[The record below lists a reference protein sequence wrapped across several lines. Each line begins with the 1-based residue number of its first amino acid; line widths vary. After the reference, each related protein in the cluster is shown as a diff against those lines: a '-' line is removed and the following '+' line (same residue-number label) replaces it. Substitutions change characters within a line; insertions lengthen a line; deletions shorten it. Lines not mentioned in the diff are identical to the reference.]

1 MTLDLSKVQAI
12 CFDVDGTLSDT
23 DDLYVE
29 KVVRILKP
37 LQILFPKRDPTR
49 LARRIIMEAEAPGNF
64 LINLTDKI
72 GLDDEIHGV
81 VNRLARRRHA
91 TSRETRIV
99 PGVREML
106 EKLSQRYPLAV
117 VSARDERTTRDF
129 LEAFDLVPFFQCVAT
144 ALTCEHTKPF
154 PDPVIWA
161 ARQMGVPVQG
171 CLIVGDTT
179 VDIRAGKK
187 AGAQTA
193 GVLCGFGERNELE
206 RNHADMI
213 LQTTSDLKVVLGA

>member
-1 MTLDLSKVQAI
+1 LTIDLSRVQAI

-29 KVVRILKP
+29 KVVRFLKP
-37 LQILFPKRDPTR
+37 LQILFPHRDPAR

-64 LINLTDKI
+64 LISLTDKI
-72 GLDDEIHGV
+72 GLDDEIHAV
-81 VNRLARRRHA
+81 VDRLARRTHA
-91 TSRETRIV
+91 PSHETRIV

-106 EKLSQRYPLAV
+106 EKLSSKYPLAV
-117 VSARDERTTRDF
+117 VSARDERTTRTF
-129 LEAFDLVPFFQCVAT
+129 LEAFDLVPFFQCIAT
-144 ALTCEHTKPF
+144 ALTCEHTKPY

-161 ARQMGVPVQG
+161 ARQMGVPPQD
-171 CLIVGDTT
+171 CLVVGDTS

-193 GVLCGFGERNELE
+193 GVLCGFGERYELE

-213 LQTTSDLKVVLGA
+213 LETTSELSGVLSA